1 MPYICTEY
9 ATNIQNDTTPL
20 EWEKF
25 ECLCPLHYAMPFLEF
40 HPADTQYLH
49 AHNRRVITCNSS
61 LYLFNL
67 GFPGGSVVQNV
78 SANAAVAH
86 SIPAPGTALGEEN
99 GNPLQCSCLGNLR
112 DREAW
117 WATVHGV
124 QKSDM
129 TATKYQQ
136 HSALSVVRHCS
147 KHHTINSVQYCLE

>member
-1 MPYICTEY
+1 M
-9 ATNIQNDTTPL
+9 
-20 EWEKF
+20 
-25 ECLCPLHYAMPFLEF
+25 
-40 HPADTQYLH
+40 TQLLWNGKNSSASALFTKQCH
-49 AHNRRVITCNSS
+49 FWNFILQTHSTCMHTCRHVITYNNSS
-61 LYLFNL
+61 HLFNL

-78 SANAAVAH
+78 SANAGVAR
-86 SIPAPGTALGEEN
+86 SIPASGRSLGEEN
-99 GNPLQCSCLGNLR
+99 GNPLQCSCLGNLM

-147 KHHTINSVQYCLE
+147 KHRTINPVQYCLD